1 MIRVE
6 LYYDKEYLTGFRLS
20 GHAGYADHGQDIVCS
35 AVSVLVIN
43 TINAIEALTT
53 EIVTLNSVKQSEG
66 IIDCAFPKR
75 KQGVPDEKATLL
87 LEAMLMGLRSVE
99 QMYGEYII
107 IKNKSL

>member
-6 LYYDKEYLTGFRLS
+6 FYYDKECLTGFKLS

-35 AVSVLVIN
+35 AVSILVIN

-53 EIVTLNSVKQSEG
+53 EKVILNSIKQSEG
-66 IIDCAFPKR
+66 IIDCTFPKR
-75 KQGVPDEKATLL
+75 KQGAADEKATLL

-99 QMYGEYII
+99 EMYGEYIV
-107 IKNKSL
+107 IKNKLL

>member
-6 LYYDKEYLTGFRLS
+6 LYYDKECLTGFKLS

-35 AVSVLVIN
+35 AVSILVIN

-53 EIVTLNSVKQSEG
+53 EKVILNSIKQSEG

-75 KQGVPDEKATLL
+75 KQGVADEKATLL

-99 QMYGEYII
+99 EMYGEYIV
-107 IKNKSL
+107 IKNKLL

>member
-6 LYYDKEYLTGFRLS
+6 LYYDKECLSAFKIS
-20 GHAGYADHGQDIVCS
+20 GHAGYANHGEDIVCS
-35 AVSVLVIN
+35 AVSILVIN

-53 EIVTLNSVKQSEG
+53 ETLTLNSVKQSEG

-75 KQGVPDEKATLL
+75 KQGLADEKATLL
-87 LEAMLMGLRSVE
+87 LEAMLLGLRSIE